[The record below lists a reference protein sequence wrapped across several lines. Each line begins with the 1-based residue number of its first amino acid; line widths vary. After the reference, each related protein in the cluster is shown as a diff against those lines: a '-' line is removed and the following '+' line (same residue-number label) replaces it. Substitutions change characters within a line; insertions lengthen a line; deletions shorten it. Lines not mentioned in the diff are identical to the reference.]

1 MLSFSFPK
9 NSGKSDAFLKIVSF
23 FLNEQALDLTL
34 YITFTWI
41 GRERATCISRAVL
54 AERSGYRSLGYMHK
68 WRK

>member
-23 FLNEQALDLTL
+23 FKMNKHRFNSL
-34 YITFTWI
+34 YHIYMNWK
-41 GRERATCISRAVL
+41 RERATCISRAVL

-68 WRK
+68 